1 MNKLSLF
8 FSLLIS
14 VVLITSCKK
23 DPMPTD
29 GKGSLNLNFQA
40 YIGDELMVM
49 NKEVT
54 YNNTYPMR
62 ISRFSFFISDITLVG
77 AGGETKVLDIASV
90 DFTNVNDETAAA
102 AGKTISI
109 ADIAS
114 GDYTAIKIGIGVSSE
129 LNRMEPSDF
138 DPGHPLAKSGDYWDG
153 WQSYIFSK
161 TEGLMNVD
169 GGADFERGLAY
180 HTGSDE
186 VYRTNT
192 LTHTIKINANAA
204 TDLPLKVDLLKI
216 FDGIDLSSDD
226 GTHLLG
232 DLELATIIMDN
243 FAGDGIVVK

>member
-1 MNKLSLF
+1 MKKLFLF
-8 FSLLIS
+8 LLMLIP
-14 VVLITSCKK
+14 VLLITSCKK
-23 DPMPTD
+23 DPVTPD

-40 YIGDELMVM
+40 YIGDELLVM
-49 NKEVT
+49 NKEVM
-54 YNNTYPMR
+54 YNAFPMR
-62 ISRFSFFISDITLVG
+62 ISRFNFFISDITLVG

-109 ADIAS
+109 ADIAA

-129 LNRMEPSDF
+129 LNRMKPSDF
-138 DPGHPLAKSGDYWDG
+138 DPGHPLAKSGDFWDG
-153 WQSYIFSK
+153 WQSYIFTK

-186 VYRTNT
+186 VYRVNT
-192 LTHTIKINANAA
+192 ITHSLKINGDTA
-204 TDLPLKVDLLKI
+204 TDLPLKVDLLKV

-232 DLELATIIMDN
+232 DLELAIIIMDN
-243 FAGDGIVVK
+243 YAGDGIVVK